1 MKGQALVA
9 CLLAALLVQVHPKAV
24 GRLRTRWAAR
34 GGSSGSRASKNRRS
48 LANDC
53 RFNVVKTE
61 QRDAQA
67 PSTPHARRQVGLL
80 APVTDSMQA
89 SRARTPLLGIR

>member
-34 GGSSGSRASKNRRS
+34 GGSSGEGH
-48 LANDC
+48 
-53 RFNVVKTE
+53 V
-61 QRDAQA
+61 
-67 PSTPHARRQVGLL
+67 PSV
-80 APVTDSMQA
+80 
-89 SRARTPLLGIR
+89 